1 MAGRVLACYHSLN
14 ITADKNEPKAQ
25 ISVAW
30 KSSKI
35 KDKYLN

>member
-14 ITADKNEPKAQ
+14 ITADKTEPKAQ

-30 KSSKI
+30 ESRRI